1 MYSFFL
7 KNIKIGKNKAKT
19 YKDFIKKQN
28 TAINEVYSK
37 ICLSKTLFN
46 FPLKNTKIR
55 YMESMPVVENIHGFA
70 KIKNEAIEFT
80 INSGQSQNLNIKNG
94 IVKLKDLDSDLENAD
109 VFLEKVR
116 VPLNYPE

>member
-1 MYSFFL
+1 MCSFFL

-19 YKDFIKKQN
+19 YKDFINKQN

-55 YMESMPVVENIHGFA
+55 
-70 KIKNEAIEFT
+70 
-80 INSGQSQNLNIKNG
+80 
-94 IVKLKDLDSDLENAD
+94 
-109 VFLEKVR
+109 
-116 VPLNYPE
+116 